1 MAGNTKSGRSSSG
14 PGDDFEN
21 PMGGGDSTQ
30 GGEGGGGDE
39 FEAPT
44 DADMASEGPLAE
56 VAEIEAELGG
66 DLAALKSEIESK
78 LVGDA
83 QEMAKGA
90 AVQDLDAGNIVG
102 VGYGY
107 DDGGSGDTLVPPGQ
121 PALVVYTV
129 EKLDSSQLLSEV
141 ASVAGTSALSSVPI
155 VQVTTGVV
163 DALAHRMRLRPAPGG
178 ISVGH
183 TKVTAG
189 TIGCLV
195 RGRSAPR
202 SSRLMI
208 LSNNHVIANS
218 NVAALGDSII
228 QPGSYDG
235 GHHPQDQIAIL
246 ERFVPIN
253 FSGGINYV
261 DCATGWC
268 WPDRVRKELMY
279 LSGGAIAYFRIG
291 AAPMA
296 PSIGLSVGKTG
307 RTTQL
312 KAGRVTAIGVS
323 VNVNYGGGRVGH
335 FRDQIAIRGTAGDFS
350 AGGDSGSSVWHWAT
364 GVRPVGLLYAGGGG
378 TTFAN
383 RMDRVVAAL
392 DVNIVS

>member
-14 PGDDFEN
+14 PGDDFDT
-21 PMGGGDSTQ
+21 PTGGGDAAHN
-30 GGEGGGGDE
+30 GDEGGNEE
-39 FEAPT
+39 FEAPSN
-44 DADMASEGPLAE
+44 ADMASEGPLAE

-83 QEMAKGA
+83 KNVAEGA

-107 DDGGSGDTLVPPGQ
+107 DDGSSDSLVPPGQ

-129 EKLDSSQLLSEV
+129 EKLDSSQLQAEV
-141 ASVAGTSALSSVPI
+141 ASVAGTSALSTVPI
-155 VQVTTGVV
+155 IQVTTGVV

-183 TKVTAG
+183 TRVTAG

-202 SSRLMI
+202 NSRLMI

-218 NVAALGDSII
+218 NVSALGDSII

-235 GHHPQDQIAIL
+235 GRHPQDQIAVL

-268 WPDRVRKELMY
+268 WPERVRKELMY
-279 LSGGAIAYFRIG
+279 LSGGSIAYFRIG

-296 PSIGLSVGKTG
+296 PSIGLSVGKSG

-312 KAGRVTAIGVS
+312 KAGRITAIGVT
-323 VNVNYGGGRVGH
+323 VNVNYGSGRIGH

>member
-14 PGDDFEN
+14 PGDDFES
-21 PMGGGDSTQ
+21 PTGGEGPGSGGDS
-30 GGEGGGGDE
+30 GNEE
-39 FEAPT
+39 FTAPT
-44 DADMASEGPLAE
+44 EADMAAEGQLAE
-56 VAEIEAELGG
+56 VSEIEAQLGG
-66 DLAALKSEIESK
+66 DLGALKAEIENK

-83 QEMAKGA
+83 KNVAEGA
-90 AVQDLDAGNIVG
+90 AVQDLDSGNIVG

-107 DDGGSGDTLVPPGQ
+107 GDGSSGDETLVPPGQ
-121 PALVVYTV
+121 PALVVYTI
-129 EKLDSSQLLSEV
+129 EKLDSSQLMAEV
-141 ASVAGTSALSSVPI
+141 AQVAGTSALSSVPV

-183 TKVTAG
+183 FRITAG

-218 NVAALGDSII
+218 NVAALGDSIL
-228 QPGSYDG
+228 QPGPFDG

-253 FSGGINYV
+253 FSGGINFV

-268 WPDRVRKELMY
+268 WPERVRKELMY
-279 LSGGAIAYFRIG
+279 LSGGSIAFFRIG

-312 KAGRVTAIGVS
+312 KAGRITAVGVT
-323 VNVNYGGGRVGH
+323 VNVTMAAAGSATSATRSRSGAPRAISAPAAIPDQRSGTGPPAYGR
-335 FRDQIAIRGTAGDFS
+335 
-350 AGGDSGSSVWHWAT
+350 SGCSMPA
-364 GVRPVGLLYAGGGG
+364 
-378 TTFAN
+378 
-383 RMDRVVAAL
+383 VAARL
-392 DVNIVS
+392 SPTAWIGSWLPLM